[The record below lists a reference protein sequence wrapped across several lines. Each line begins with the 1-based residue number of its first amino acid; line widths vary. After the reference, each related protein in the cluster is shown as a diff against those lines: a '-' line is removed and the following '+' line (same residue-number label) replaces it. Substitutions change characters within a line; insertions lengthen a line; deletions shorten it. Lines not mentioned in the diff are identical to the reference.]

1 MNEMQS
7 TTHHVPVFKPLI
19 EREEIDAAVEALE
32 MGWLGMGSY
41 VQKFEDTLASILE
54 LDGKYLACVNT
65 GHSALHL
72 ALVLAGVSPGDEV
85 VTPSFN
91 CVSDFQAIMTCG
103 AEPVLCDVLDDTL
116 CIDIDSAE
124 RMVTERTRAVIVMD
138 YATSQCDHERVQTF
152 AEKHGLRVV
161 HDAAHSFGSSYRGRK
176 VGSFSDMTMLS
187 FDPVKTV
194 TALDAGVLVVSSEEE
209 LHRIH
214 ELRILGM
221 GQPAA
226 VMYQNK
232 RAWTFH
238 VNDIGYRYHL
248 LNLHAAIGLAQLGK
262 LDRIAETRRATCRSY
277 DDALAGIAAL
287 RTPAIDFDN
296 VTPFI
301 YYVRVPAEARDEF
314 RIHLGE
320 RGVDTGFHWQPGHHF
335 GLLRHCR
342 MDKVPVSDRAG
353 NEIVTLPLHSAMAR
367 EDMEAV
373 VDAVKGFFRGA
384 GGRPARGESALE
396 QMARAG

>member
-1 MNEMQS
+1 MHQ
-7 TTHHVPVFKPLI
+7 VPVFKPLI
-19 EREEIDAAVEALE
+19 EQEEIAAAVEALE

-41 VQKFEDTLASILE
+41 VQKFEETLASYMG
-54 LDGKYLACVNT
+54 LDCKYLACLNT

-72 ALVLAGVSPGDEV
+72 SLVLAGVGPGDEV

-91 CVSDFQAIMTCG
+91 CVSDFQAIMTCN

-124 RMVTERTRAVIVMD
+124 RMVTARTKAVVIMD
-138 YATSQCDHERVQTF
+138 YATSQCDHERVQAF

-161 HDAAHSFGSSYRGRK
+161 HDAAHTFGSSYNGRK

-221 GQPAA
+221 GQPPA

-262 LDRIAETRRATCRSY
+262 LDRISATRRASCRFY
-277 DDALAGIAAL
+277 NEQLAGIADL
-287 RTPAIDFDN
+287 RTPTIDFDN

-301 YYVRVPAEARDEF
+301 YYVRVPAETRDDF
-314 RIHLGE
+314 RIFLGE
-320 RGVDTGFHWQPGHHF
+320 RGVDTGVHWQPGHHF
-335 GLLRHCR
+335 KLLEHCR
-342 MDKVPVSDRAG
+342 MDAIPVSDRAG
-353 NEIVTLPLHSAMAR
+353 NEIVTLPLHSEMAAD
-367 EDMEAV
+367 DMEAV
-373 VDAVKGFFRGA
+373 VAAVTGFFA
-384 GGRPARGESALE
+384 GGFKRDSAGPSALE
-396 QMARAG
+396 QMPARG

>member
-1 MNEMQS
+1 MHQ
-7 TTHHVPVFKPLI
+7 VPVFKPLI
-19 EREEIDAAVEALE
+19 ERDEINAATEALE

-41 VQKFEDTLASILE
+41 VQNFEEALGKYME
-54 LDGKYLACVNT
+54 LDGKYLACLNT

-72 ALVLAGVSPGDEV
+72 AGVLAGVGPGDEV
-85 VTPSFN
+85 ITPSFN
-91 CVSDFQAIMTCG
+91 CVSDFQAIMTCN

-116 CIDIDSAE
+116 CIDVESAE
-124 RMVTERTRAVIVMD
+124 RMVTDRTKAVVIMD
-138 YATSQCDHERVQTF
+138 YATSQCEHERVQAF
-152 AEKHGLRVV
+152 AEKYDLRVV
-161 HDAAHSFGSSYRGRK
+161 HDGAHTFGSSYKGKK

-194 TALDAGVLVVSSEEE
+194 TALDCGVLIVSSEDE

-221 GQPAA
+221 GQPPA

-262 LDRIAETRRATCRSY
+262 LDRISETRRASCRYFNEQLS
-277 DDALAGIAAL
+277 GIADL
-287 RTPAIDFDN
+287 RTPVIDFDS

-301 YYVRVPAEARDEF
+301 YYVRVPAETRDDF
-314 RIHLGE
+314 RIFLGE
-320 RGVDTGFHWQPGHHF
+320 RGVDTGVHWQPGHHF
-335 GLLRHCR
+335 KLLENCR
-342 MDKVPVSDRAG
+342 MDAIPVSDRAG
-353 NEIVTLPLHSAMAR
+353 NEIVTLPLHSDMAA

-373 VDAVKGFFRGA
+373 VDAVKAFFA
-384 GGRPARGESALE
+384 GSIKSVPASASALE
-396 QMARAG
+396 QMPRAS